1 MLRITIA
8 LIFSIGLISVSNA
21 QTMTLTTSNA
31 DYQVTNVFSDVGVF
45 TIEVVIDAPLAAG
58 VYNNPDII
66 SVSYQV
72 SGSLTPG
79 TPSGFPAF
87 ALVRDISG
95 AEFYAQGSSL
105 SFEISPA
112 AVLTDGV
119 QVTELVGNGVVLT
132 YNAREVGNGRFHP
145 ALFELSANGTGR
157 IQNSDNV
164 VTENPFQ
171 QVIFGEEY
179 ITDLAFDPG
188 NTTVLTSPVLT
199 IPRGGSGAISP
210 VALAVMLLLC
220 LFVVVANQ
228 RRAVRFD
235 PCATIDQTDRR

>member
-1 MLRITIA
+1 MLRIIIA
-8 LIFSIGLISVSNA
+8 FIFSVGLVSVSSA
-21 QTMTLTTSNA
+21 QTMTLTTSNT

-45 TIEVVIDAPLAAG
+45 TISVVIDAPLAVG

-95 AEFYAQGSSL
+95 TEFYAQGSSL

-119 QVTELVGNGVVLT
+119 QIAELVGNGVVLT
-132 YNAREVGNGRFHP
+132 YNAREIGNGRFHP
-145 ALFELSANGTGR
+145 ALFELSSNGTGR

-171 QVIFGEEY
+171 QVDFGEEY
-179 ITDLAFDPG
+179 ITDLVFDPG
-188 NTTVLTSPVLT
+188 NTTVLTGTVLT
-199 IPRGGSGAISP
+199 IPRGGSGTTSLP
-210 VALAVMLLLC
+210 D
-220 LFVVVANQ
+220 LFVLVAIGLFVSV
-228 RRAVRFD
+228 RRHRRRDFVRL
-235 PCATIDQTDRR
+235 